1 MKVKFNFFKLSKI
14 LQGMIIATSI
24 LLHLNLAY
32 AADWNINWQVQNLSG
47 ESISNLTAEMC
58 GGGDCNI
65 IHVDKL
71 DHEQPSKVSKGGY
84 SWSTTNVWSLKF
96 VRNGRWYVVGS
107 KRDIPMEFG
116 QWKHEGVQQYAKCSI
131 TSGDVDTGRPALV
144 IIYPANNLHR
154 YGRIAII
161 PPDSGACFND
171 DNVNSQFAIVPLGEF
186 Y

>member
-1 MKVKFNFFKLSKI
+1 MKLKFNFFKLSKI

-24 LLHLNLAY
+24 LVHFNLAY
-32 AADWNINWQVQNLSG
+32 AADWNINWQVHNLSG
-47 ESISNLTAEMC
+47 ESVSNLTAEMC

-71 DHEQPSKVSKGGY
+71 NDGDTSKVSKGGY
-84 SWSTTNVWSLKF
+84 SWSTTNVWTLKF

-131 TSGDVDTGRPALV
+131 LSGDVDTGKPAFF
-144 IIYPANNLHR
+144 IIHPRDNLHQ
-154 YGRIAII
+154 YGRVEII
-161 PPDSGACFND
+161 PPDSSRCFN
-171 DNVNSQFAIVPLGEF
+171 VSNSWDQFAIVPLGEF